1 MLDFSVTFFFTLINI
16 GTLFFVLRAVLFK
29 PVTRFMEARSKK
41 IQGDIDQA
49 EKDRDEAKSLLAQH
63 EERLK
68 KAEAEGA
75 ALIARAREAAEREAD
90 GIIRSGRDEAERI
103 VASGRARLETERRA
117 ALAQFHSEAAAL
129 VIAVSSRLLQRELS
143 GEDSRRA
150 AALLLK
156 ELGTRGAA
164 P

>member
-16 GTLFFVLRAVLFK
+16 GVLFFVLRAVLFK

-41 IQGDIDQA
+41 IQDDIDQA
-49 EKDRDEAKSLLAQH
+49 EKDRDQAKILLARY
-63 EERLK
+63 EEQLK
-68 KAEAEGA
+68 KAETERE
-75 ALIARAREAAEREAD
+75 ALIMRAREEAEREAA
-90 GIIRSGRDEAERI
+90 GIIRSGREEAERI
-103 VASGRARLETERRA
+103 VASGRAQVETERRT
-117 ALAQFHSEAAAL
+117 ALAQFRSEAAAL

-156 ELGTRGAA
+156 ELGNRGAA